1 MLLWT
6 RRDRSLSSKNGAI
19 RTPVDA
25 ERSVSDLKQDYETAL
40 ASFKGAEGEI
50 LRAYWCSGEASAV
63 VLTEKEKTNRFNWL
77 SWRRV
82 GSFEL
87 HRATDWVT
95 EEAPRIAELLHSGDT
110 LTIRINRV
118 LNATSRRIAME
129 WVFSEQSYL
138 LGFVDGL
145 AGSPCPK
152 SSSWPFGDTRTRSTG
167 SSSTTTGPPARQHG
181 SGTSR
186 ACFVVSLA

>member
-1 MLLWT
+1 MRT
-6 RRDRSLSSKNGAI
+6 GA
-19 RTPVDA
+19 R
-25 ERSVSDLKQDYETAL
+25 
-40 ASFKGAEGEI
+40 
-50 LRAYWCSGEASAV
+50 EASAV
-63 VLTEKEKTNRFNWL
+63 VLTEKKEKTNRFNWL

-129 WVFSEQSYL
+129 CVFSEQSYL
-138 LGFVDGL
+138 LGFVERI
-145 AGSPCPK
+145 GSQPLP
-152 SSSWPFGDTRTRSTG
+152 
-167 SSSTTTGPPARQHG
+167 
-181 SGTSR
+181 
-186 ACFVVSLA
+186 